1 MLTALALVPVASLL
15 AVELAPAGATLA
27 QLSLV
32 LGVVAGLVQAL
43 GLALWPFLVPM
54 LARRHAEATTDP
66 ERTAVTVVFETTHR
80 YLGVAVG
87 EHLGYLLT
95 GARTTV
101 VGLALVASPDASD
114 LLGWLGAG
122 LGVTLGVGSLEFVGR
137 PGPAAGPSP
146 SALCQSPTSAGP
158 CGCSHW
164 GSRWPWAWVS

>member
-1 MLTALALVPVASLL
+1 
-15 AVELAPAGATLA
+15 
-27 QLSLV
+27 
-32 LGVVAGLVQAL
+32 
-43 GLALWPFLVPM
+43 M

-87 EHLGYLLT
+87 EHLGYLLI
-95 GARTTV
+95 GAWTTV

-137 PGPAAGPSP
+137 PGPRGWSVAERLVPIAYIGWSLWLL
-146 SALCQSPTSAGP
+146 ALGVALALGL
-158 CGCSHW
+158 G
-164 GSRWPWAWVS
+164 

>member
-1 MLTALALVPVASLL
+1 MLLWWGFMRTALALVPVASLL

-32 LGVVAGLVQAL
+32 LGVVDGLVQAL
-43 GLALWPFLVPM
+43 GLARWPFLVPM

-66 ERTAVTVVFETTHR
+66 ERTAVTVVFETTQ
-80 YLGVAVG
+80 
-87 EHLGYLLT
+87 
-95 GARTTV
+95 

-137 PGPAAGPSP
+137 PGPRGWSVAERLVPIAYIGWSLWLL
-146 SALCQSPTSAGP
+146 ALGVALALGL
-158 CGCSHW
+158 G
-164 GSRWPWAWVS
+164 